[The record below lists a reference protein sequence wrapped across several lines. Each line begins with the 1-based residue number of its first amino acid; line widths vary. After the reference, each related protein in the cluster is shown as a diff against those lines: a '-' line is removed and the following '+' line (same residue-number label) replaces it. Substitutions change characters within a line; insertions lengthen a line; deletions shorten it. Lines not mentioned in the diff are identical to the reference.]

1 MLFSL
6 VLEERLKTIKS
17 IQVYTVILYEFQQ
30 LSNFELEFDYTCS
43 TIKFLDAKESFQRFD
58 RSECR
63 LVYQQVSI
71 ILFMQGEVKFRFE
84 FFYFDNFPNLRP
96 SFNKAY
102 RLREKNIQQQRNKD
116 RFERMRKTRRK
127 LKREEKHKQRK
138 QKKKEVK
145 YLHNLKI

>member
-63 LVYQQVSI
+63 LVLSCSC
-71 ILFMQGEVKFRFE
+71 RWRS
-84 FFYFDNFPNLRP
+84 NLGLN
-96 SFNKAY
+96 SST
-102 RLREKNIQQQRNKD
+102 LTTSLI
-116 RFERMRKTRRK
+116 
-127 LKREEKHKQRK
+127 
-138 QKKKEVK
+138 
-145 YLHNLKI
+145 